1 MGPTLLDR
9 KKVFCKRCIIAIG
22 ANLDGYDGATP
33 LQVCER
39 ALRAVC
45 ATLPG
50 QARWRASLASPI
62 RSRWYSTAPIP
73 ASGQPRYINGAV
85 SLMTEADPSTIL
97 AFLQKIEIL
106 EGRSRGIVNAART
119 LDLDLIDLD
128 GIIRAAPDPIL
139 PHPRA
144 HLRAFVLR
152 PLRDLVPDW
161 IHPVTQQSVHELLAA
176 LPEQDIHPL

>member
-9 KKVFCKRCIIAIG
+9 KKVFCKRCIVAIG
-22 ANLDGYDGATP
+22 ANLNGFDGATP
-33 LQVCER
+33 VQVCER

-50 QARWRASLASPI
+50 QARWPASRASPF
-62 RSRWYSTAPIP
+62 RSGWYSTAPIP
-73 ASGQPRYINGAV
+73 ASGQPRYVNGAV
-85 SLMTEADPSTIL
+85 SLLTEADPSTIL
-97 AFLQKIEIL
+97 AFLQRIEIS

-128 GIIRAAPDPIL
+128 GTIRAAPDPIL

-144 HLRAFVLR
+144 HLRAFVLL
-152 PLRDLVPDW
+152 PVRDLVPDW
-161 IHPVTQQSVHELLAA
+161 IHPVTKQSVHALLAA